1 MRTISNQK
9 YEITDMAHEEYP
21 FLHRI
26 RALRDICGEIRAGD
40 IGGFVESESNL
51 SAEPGDCAWIFDDAI
66 AAGDAYVDR
75 DACLRGDAIACGSA
89 YVSKGSVMSGHSRAE
104 DNAYLRGASMTGKA
118 LASGNAQ
125 IIHDPHTMGTPILSG
140 NCKVYGTVQGDIRIT
155 GSAVILPC
163 EEVRN
168 DTRDTFV
175 LSGKSRSVI
184 RGIGRETLKPLQKEV
199 SPIAAQE
206 TLLGIYRKNGAE
218 KIVVACKDFTSP
230 GIVLQDFASL
240 KNTVI
245 NSGHSGYGTELSD
258 ITQAMEDQT
267 AFPPA
272 LLKQHFWD
280 MFIVD
285 ALIGNWDRHNGNWG
299 FLYNTM
305 TDEIHLAP
313 VYDCGS
319 SLYPQADES
328 IMRNTLESQKE
339 QDLRTFSLPLSGI
352 KINGQRINYFNF
364 ISSLSYPDCNAALK
378 RILPRINMEQVF
390 AIIDETPFASDLQK
404 QFYKTMLQAR
414 KERILDFSM
423 RKLEKRERSAHDHD
437 FER

>member
-66 AAGDAYVDR
+66 A
-75 DACLRGDAIACGSA
+75 CGSA
-89 YVSKGSVMSGHSRAE
+89 YVSKGSVMGGHSRAE
-104 DNAYLRGASMTGKA
+104 DNTYLRGASMTGKA
-118 LASGNAQ
+118 MASGNAQ

-199 SPIAAQE
+199 SPMK
-206 TLLGIYRKNGAE
+206 TKTP
-218 KIVVACKDFTSP
+218 K
-230 GIVLQDFASL
+230 
-240 KNTVI
+240 
-245 NSGHSGYGTELSD
+245 
-258 ITQAMEDQT
+258 
-267 AFPPA
+267 
-272 LLKQHFWD
+272 
-280 MFIVD
+280 
-285 ALIGNWDRHNGNWG
+285 
-299 FLYNTM
+299 
-305 TDEIHLAP
+305 
-313 VYDCGS
+313 
-319 SLYPQADES
+319 
-328 IMRNTLESQKE
+328 
-339 QDLRTFSLPLSGI
+339 
-352 KINGQRINYFNF
+352 
-364 ISSLSYPDCNAALK
+364 K
-378 RILPRINMEQVF
+378 RGV
-390 AIIDETPFASDLQK
+390 
-404 QFYKTMLQAR
+404 
-414 KERILDFSM
+414 ER
-423 RKLEKRERSAHDHD
+423 
-437 FER
+437 

>member
-1 MRTISNQK
+1 MINF
-9 YEITDMAHEEYP
+9 TDLPTRNKFY
-21 FLHRI
+21 
-26 RALRDICGEIRAGD
+26 AGA
-40 IGGFVESESNL
+40 N
-51 SAEPGDCAWIFDDAI
+51 
-66 AAGDAYVDR
+66 
-75 DACLRGDAIACGSA
+75 
-89 YVSKGSVMSGHSRAE
+89 
-104 DNAYLRGASMTGKA
+104 GAK
-118 LASGNAQ
+118 
-125 IIHDPHTMGTPILSG
+125 
-140 NCKVYGTVQGDIRIT
+140 R
-155 GSAVILPC
+155 AVIYQGEQYMLKFPAQAPK
-163 EEVRN
+163 N
-168 DTRDTFV
+168 KD
-175 LSGKSRSVI
+175 LSYANSCITEYIGCHIFNSV
-184 RGIGRETLKPLQKEV
+184 G
-199 SPIAAQE
+199 IAAQK

-378 RILPRINMEQVF
+378 RILPRINMEQIF
-390 AIIDETPFASDLQK
+390 TIIDETPFASDLQK
-404 QFYKTMLQAR
+404 QFYKTMLQVR

-423 RKLEKRERSAHDHD
+423 RKLEKRARSAHDHY